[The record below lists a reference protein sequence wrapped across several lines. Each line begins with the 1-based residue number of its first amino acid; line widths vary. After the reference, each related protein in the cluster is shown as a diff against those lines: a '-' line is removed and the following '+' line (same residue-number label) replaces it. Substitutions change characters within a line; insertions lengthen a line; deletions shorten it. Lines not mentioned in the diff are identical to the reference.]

1 MFDRLVD
8 SLAKDMEN
16 TNEDIDIAEFDL
28 KDFITKNDAQLEP
41 GQTFDSIMEK
51 RVSPTVARR
60 KQDQPRRAWRRRAHH
75 VGRRRVRKPRVR
87 DAR

>member
-1 MFDRLVD
+1 
-8 SLAKDMEN
+8 MEN

-60 KQDQPRRAWRRRAHH
+60 KQESKTLITNSILYLEQTDFKMQEIAQAI
-75 VGRRRVRKPRVR
+75 VAFFK
-87 DAR
+87 

>member
-60 KQDQPRRAWRRRAHH
+60 KQESKTLITNSILYLEQTDFKMQEIA
-75 VGRRRVRKPRVR
+75 
-87 DAR
+87 